1 MQGAQSLYQMS
12 RLSTAADDVAASS
25 KFSGEVRNL
34 WARFL
39 DTENALKQVTAFMDT
54 ASADEYR
61 KDFDQKPA
69 ALRNQIGVLQSGAS
83 GDLKEG
89 ASAISGRSMPGW
101 PLRPSTSELKA

>member
-61 KDFDQKPA
+61 KDFDQSRRRYATRLAYCNPVPA
-69 ALRNQIGVLQSGAS
+69 AISRRAPARSREGRCLAGHCGQARRN
-83 GDLKEG
+83 
-89 ASAISGRSMPGW
+89 
-101 PLRPSTSELKA
+101 